1 MTPDA
6 LLTHLIRPTKA
17 KKPAIAGRFFM
28 TKNEINRLSVRGWRD
43 DDRFP
48 SGDVYEYG

>member
-1 MTPDA
+1 MMP
-6 LLTHLIRPTKA
+6 LIRSTKA
-17 KKPAIAGRFFM
+17 KNLPSLAGFFM